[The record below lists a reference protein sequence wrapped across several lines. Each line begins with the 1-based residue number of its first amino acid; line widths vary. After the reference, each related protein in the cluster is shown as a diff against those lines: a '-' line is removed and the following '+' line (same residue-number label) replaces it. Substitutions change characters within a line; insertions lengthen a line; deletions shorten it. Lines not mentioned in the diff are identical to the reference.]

1 MKREDFQKVY
11 APKSGMLDVRV
22 KNTLDALEDT
32 PVRRRPLRRMA
43 ALAACAVLAVTA
55 AVAGAAGKLFSDEYD
70 AVRLA
75 HRALAEEYGITEE
88 MQTYFAQEVSE
99 ENGVTTIIFSGI
111 TGMRHVL
118 GEYTVTIRDGD
129 ATVTWS
135 KDGES
140 TEGEL
145 DAYAWGAKQIEI
157 LLEMAMQENGF
168 SRGYHKAQEIRAQMD
183 GEDMTVIIT
192 KGGDA
197 SVVLLD
203 EAQIDRAVV
212 SISEE
217 EAINIAKAAF
227 MQEYGLT
234 QEQIDMMQYEKD
246 YAGYTYAIRNG
257 KTICEVWFWL
267 HQDEDV
273 VHTDGDGLYFARINA
288 QTGVI
293 EEMVYDSALAG
304 NG

>member
-1 MKREDFQKVY
+1 MKREDLMRVY
-11 APKSGMLDVRV
+11 EPKEGLEMRV
-22 KNTLDALEDT
+22 KNVLNTLEE
-32 PVRRRPLRRMA
+32 RPARRMSMRKAA
-43 ALAACAVLAVTA
+43 ALAACMVMLATA
-55 AVAGAAGKLFSDEYD
+55 AIAGAAGMLFSNEYD

-99 ENGVTTIIFSGI
+99 ENGVTTIVFSGM

-118 GEYTVTIRDGD
+118 GEYTVTIKDGD
-129 ATVTWS
+129 ATVSWS

-145 DAYAWGAKQIEI
+145 DAHAWGAKQIEI
-157 LLEMAMQENGF
+157 LLEMAKQEQGF

-183 GEDMTVIIT
+183 GEELTVSIT

-197 SVVLLD
+197 TIVMLDDAQLDQASISV
-203 EAQIDRAVV
+203 
-212 SISEE
+212 SEE
-217 EAINIAKAAF
+217 EAISIAKKAF
-227 MQEYGLT
+227 AEEYGLT
-234 QEQIDMMQYEKD
+234 QQQLDQMLYEKD
-246 YAGYTYAIRNG
+246 YAGYTYAVKDG
-257 KTICEVWFWL
+257 VTICEVWFWL

-273 VHTDGDGLYFARINA
+273 VHSDGDGLYWARINA
-288 QTGVI
+288 QSGVV
-293 EEMVYDSALAG
+293 EEMMYDSALAG

>member
-1 MKREDFQKVY
+1 M
-11 APKSGMLDVRV
+11 RV
-22 KNTLDALEDT
+22 KNVLNTLEEK
-32 PVRRRPLRRMA
+32 PMRRMSA
-43 ALAACAVLAVTA
+43 RRFAVLAMCLVMLVTA
-55 AVAGAAGKLFSDEYD
+55 VTAGAAGLLFSNEYD

-88 MQTYFAQEVSE
+88 MQTYFAQEVTE
-99 ENGVTTIIFSGI
+99 ENGVTTIVFSGM
-111 TGMRHVL
+111 TGLHHVL

-129 ATVTWS
+129 ATVSWS

-145 DAYAWGAKQIEI
+145 NAHAWGAKQIEI
-157 LLEMAMQENGF
+157 LMEMAKQENGI

-183 GEDMTVIIT
+183 GEELTVSIT

-197 SVVLLD
+197 TVVKLD
-203 EAQIDRAVV
+203 DAQIDQAVISV
-212 SISEE
+212 SEE
-217 EAINIAKAAF
+217 DAIAIAKQAF
-227 MQEYGLT
+227 AREYGLT
-234 QEQIDMMQYEKD
+234 QEQLDMMSYEKD
-246 YAGYTYAIRNG
+246 YAGYTYAVRNG

-273 VHTDGDGLYFARINA
+273 VHSDGDGLYWARINA
-288 QTGVI
+288 ESGIV
-293 EEMVYDSALAG
+293 EEMMYDSALAG